1 MKKDYT
7 YAVARIR
14 ALESKMVSPLQFNR
28 MVEAPDLQKAFFVL
42 NETGYGE
49 HISSAAEPFAFE
61 KILQAEQDKTYR
73 FLKMI
78 ADKDEALDN
87 IWRKY
92 DYGNAKL
99 LLRGRLKKTEEE
111 EYQLSNYGTIKGEIL
126 EAYILKGEGVL
137 PEWLER
143 SINNAIVRYEE
154 EKHPAAI
161 DESLDNDYIEML
173 RASGDGLLIKL
184 SKIWGE
190 LKYPFSSENENR
202 TVEALKEIKR
212 KAFGIEPLITFWMI
226 KALEMRT
233 IRVIFV
239 GKRNNIPTDQIK
251 KRVRLVYG

>member
-28 MVEAPDLQKAFFVL
+28 MVEAQDLQKAFFVL

-78 ADKDEALDN
+78 AGKDEVLGKL
-87 IWRKY
+87 WRKY

-111 EYQLSNYGTIKGEIL
+111 YRLSNYGTIKGERL
-126 EAYILKGEGVL
+126 ETYILKGEGVV

-143 SINNAIVRYEE
+143 SINNAIIRYEE
-154 EKHPAAI
+154 KKNPAAI
-161 DESLDNDYIEML
+161 DEALDNDYIEML
-173 RASGDGLLIKL
+173 RASGDDLLIKL
-184 SKIWGE
+184 SKMWGE
-190 LKYPFSSENENR
+190 MKYPFSSENENK